1 MQGRPV
7 AAAPAAA
14 QIADD
19 LMMGSRARIPVAGL
33 LLGLGVAGLGLFIA
47 IETSKIQVAP
57 VYARVGPTV
66 IPLLVAGMLM
76 LLGAIL
82 VVQAARGR
90 GAATDAEVPSDW
102 QALVAISVGL
112 WLQILLLE
120 LAGFVIAAALL
131 FLCVA
136 WGFGSR
142 RMLRDLAIGLALA
155 VATYIGFTKGLD
167 LALPAGVLAGVL

>member
-1 MQGRPV
+1 M
-7 AAAPAAA
+7 PA
-14 QIADD
+14 D
-19 LMMGSRARIPVAGL
+19 LMTESRTRIVVAEL

-90 GAATDAEVPSDW
+90 RAAAGAAAAPSDW

-120 LAGFVIAAALL
+120 PAGFVIASALL

-142 RMLRDLAIGLALA
+142 RVPRDLAIGLALA